1 LLHFQ
6 LQTTSLFHSAP
17 PALFIALP
25 PQLVPSACMLRA
37 VLGHDLLC
45 EVAACAV
52 TIATGSPTEAVA
64 ALAALRARP
73 PIDGVRVGLAEMA
86 VDDKSGQPPANIAGH
101 DRFFHIHRIPG
112 PKTAVFL
119 HSILAA
125 ATLFNTETA
134 AEPERSGYF
143 GAVSAGF
150 AALLSHLAGVA
161 TAPIDLAVAPAP
173 VGTSSCEPAL
183 RWVIGHQIFAALTQ
197 GLVMALQEFE
207 AAMVAGDDVSV
218 GSALA
223 LAADLLLAS
232 AASFRF
238 ACDFPPAAY
247 EDEIRPSMMPPHV
260 GEGFSGL
267 LSDDHRTLVQAMT
280 RMRPLMAEAAARFP
294 AGHKRLTAAFQRV
307 YADHKFICARFGG
320 AEAPSLR
327 GRTCSHLSGVE
338 QLENYE
344 RSRSRLLRPINR
356 ADRFSAD
363 NIGPIE

>member
-1 LLHFQ
+1 LHQFQ
-6 LQTTSLFHSAP
+6 LQTGSLSHSATP
-17 PALFIALP
+17 GVFIALP
-25 PQLVPSACMLRA
+25 PRLVPSACMLRA
-37 VLGHDLLC
+37 VLKPDLMR

-52 TIATGSPTEAVA
+52 TIATGSPAEAVA
-64 ALAALRARP
+64 ALAALRGRP
-73 PIDGVRVGLAEMA
+73 PTDGVRAGLADMA
-86 VDDKSGQPPANIAGH
+86 AEDKAGRPPANVAGH

-112 PKTAVFL
+112 PKSVVFL

-125 ATLFNTETA
+125 ATLFHAEMA

-143 GAVSAGF
+143 GAVGAGF
-150 AALLSHLAGVA
+150 AALLGHLAGVA
-161 TAPIDLAVAPAP
+161 TAPIDLAAAPAP
-173 VGTSSCEPAL
+173 VGTSSCKPAF

-207 AAMVAGDDVSV
+207 AAMVAGVDVSV
-218 GSALA
+218 SSALA

-247 EDEIRPSMMPPHV
+247 EDDIRPSMMPPHV

-267 LSDDHRTLVQAMT
+267 LSDDHRALVQVMT
-280 RMRPLMAEAAARFP
+280 RLRPLMEEAAARFP

-327 GRTCSHLSGVE
+327 GRTCSHLSGVQ
-338 QLENYE
+338 QLESYE
-344 RSRSRLLRPINR
+344 RARSRLLHPI
-356 ADRFSAD
+356 DRDDGSSAD
-363 NIGPIE
+363 SIGPIE